1 MFDGNDDPSSRQRNV
16 LGAPLSLCSGSPR
29 TGFFRDG
36 CCNTGPHDRG
46 LHVVCAVMTDA
57 FLQYS
62 RSVGNDLST
71 PAPQYGF
78 PGLKEGDRWCLCGPR
93 WKQALE
99 AGCAPRVVLAATHEI
114 MLQIVPLDVLLAHAE
129 DAH

>member
-1 MFDGNDDPSSRQRNV
+1 MFDGNDEGSSRQRNV
-16 LGAPLSLCSGSPR
+16 FGAPLVTCSDQPR

-46 LHVVCAVMTDA
+46 LHVVCSVVTDD
-57 FLQYS
+57 FLRYS

-78 PGLKEGDRWCLCGPR
+78 PGLKAGDRWCLCGPR
-93 WKQALE
+93 WKQALD
-99 AGCAPRVVLAATHEI
+99 AGCAPKVVLAATHEA
-114 MLQIVPLDVLLAHAE
+114 MLQIVPLDVLLAYAI
-129 DAH
+129 DAN